1 MVLAGFGF
9 DSSTIIYILCVS
21 LGILVLAIAYRQMI
35 RFLGRGGVVKEN
47 YCVLYSLEIDPATGI
62 LEFYFT
68 SDQVKDVTLN
78 ALDQDMVFFAE
89 ISSGP
94 CHLGGNIIRYDST
107 QLPNGNYY
115 YCLQTSNQKTMKKM
129 RVQNA

>member
-9 DSSTIIYILCVS
+9 DGRTLIYILCVT
-21 LGILVLAIAYRQMI
+21 LGILVIAILYRQLLR
-35 RFLGRGGVVKEN
+35 RFNRGTAIKED
-47 YCVLYSLEIDPATGI
+47 YCVLYSLEKDPATGI

-68 SDQVKDVTLN
+68 SDKVKHVTLN
-78 ALDQDMVFFAE
+78 ALDQEMAFFAE
-89 ISSGP
+89 ISAAD
-94 CHLGGNIIRYDST
+94 CHVGGNIIRYDST

-129 RVQNA
+129 RVANA